1 MFERRP
7 IDSYRLDGTAALE
20 LARGARRLLIKVGSE
35 IVRVDRARNPLTED
49 QARAYLVHDDGLM
62 RVPVLVCDDLLV
74 RGFTEEL
81 YREALDGRDAANEE
95 TA

>member
-1 MFERRP
+1 VFERRP
-7 IDSYRLDGTAALE
+7 IDSYRLNGTAALE
-20 LARGARRLLIKVGSE
+20 LARGAHRLLIKVGSE

-81 YREALDGRDAANEE
+81 YREALDGGAAANGE